1 MKNKDIKWLDNKI
14 QNIKKRKR
22 SLKILIDPDLVKKI
36 KKDLKREYRS
46 VKRGEKNQLS
56 KFIEQE
62 LKNKKNE

>member
-14 QNIKKRKR
+14 QSIKKRKR
-22 SLKILIDPDLVKKI
+22 SLKMLIDPNLVKKI

-46 VKRGEKNQLS
+46 IKRSEKNQLK